1 MLILQN
7 TYQFL
12 FPISLLDLC
21 TKLAF
26 PDSDLSDG
34 TMKKC
39 RDLAGYFTMSCQAA
53 EILRLKPGPRP
64 LDVVQDVATRWW
76 SILSMLE
83 RMLYLRPYFSL
94 MVREGLHLS
103 VANLSG
109 EQWTIVED
117 ICTILAP
124 FKNVQQIMEGEKY
137 VTISLI
143 PGTIIPK
150 KLCS

>member
-1 MLILQN
+1 M
-7 TYQFL
+7 FS
-12 FPISLLDLC
+12 ISILDLC

-39 RDLAGYFTMSCQAA
+39 RDLAGYFTTSCQAA
-53 EILRLKPGPRP
+53 EILRLKQGPRP

-76 SILSMLE
+76 STFSMLE

-94 MVREGLHLS
+94 MVREGLLLS
-103 VANLSG
+103 AINLSG
-109 EQWTIVED
+109 EQWSIVED

-143 PGTIIPK
+143 PGAIIPNF
-150 KLCS
+150 LNPQQIQS